1 MMNTMSDL
9 MNPRRYTIGV
19 TTFLLALV
27 VAAGMSGCGE
37 PPAAPDTTVESDG
50 TILKSD
56 QVSEE
61 EAEEVRANAR
71 KNQSVRI
78 VAQPA
83 DILSFLQRLF
93 DKAEILG
100 INLDYDRTDLKYEC
114 LIREGKKVYIV
125 VVDPEKGMVIDKR
138 EINDSSVTY
147 TTTINVITNISITV
161 NQACERGRGVAPG
174 DVVEANLEVIEGKAT
189 YIIVIL
195 TSENRYITL
204 FIDAKSG
211 KERKLKEC
219 EDKDDDDDKHKGHDH
234 ECDDDDHHHHHKHK
248 KGRGH
253 YRHGKG
259 KGYGHYHHHHHCHC
273 D

>member
-9 MNPRRYTIGV
+9 MNPRRYAIGA

-27 VAAGMSGCGE
+27 VAAGMSGCGNQ
-37 PPAAPDTTVESDG
+37 PAAPDSAIVSEGTV
-50 TILKSD
+50 LKSD
-56 QVSEE
+56 PVSDE
-61 EAEEVRANAR
+61 EAGEVRANAW
-71 KNQSVRI
+71 KNQTVRL
-78 VAQPA
+78 VVQPA
-83 DILSFLQRLF
+83 DIIPFLQRLF
-93 DKAEILG
+93 DNVEILG
-100 INLDYDRTDLKYEC
+100 INLDYDRSDLRYEC
-114 LIREGKKVYIV
+114 VIREGKKLFLV
-125 VVDPEKGMVIDKR
+125 VIDPEDGAVVEKR
-138 EINDSSVTY
+138 EIDESTATY
-147 TTTINVITNISITV
+147 TTTITVITNISITV

-174 DVVEANLEVIEGKAT
+174 DVVEANLELVDGKAT

-211 KERKLKEC
+211 KEKKLKGCKEKKL
-219 EDKDDDDDKHKGHDH
+219 KDD
-234 ECDDDDHHHHHKHK
+234 ECDDDDHHHKHK